1 MPKSLLEQFAD
12 FAATKPPNEKYNY
25 NDLYECAAAQ
35 FFATTEINYKIN
47 YIEIY
52 PLASVEE
59 IALSHR
65 GPKYA
70 EYDDIETA
78 AFWGNGTWGQ
88 AHKTALKLL
97 ELRKVYA

>member
-12 FAATKPPNEKYNY
+12 FAATKPPNETYDY
-25 NDLYECAAAQ
+25 NDIFECAAAQ
-35 FFATTEINYKIN
+35 FFATTRIDYMA
-47 YIEIY
+47 IY
-52 PLASVEE
+52 PLPNVAE
-59 IALSHR
+59 IALSRR
-65 GPKYA
+65 GPEYA